1 MESFDQQQSLR
12 PDTILGPEG
21 HLHRDTLFLTF
32 AKTFEL
38 SYHQAFCYV
47 KYNSDHQQLNV
58 PLVFF
63 ERGFP

>member
-32 AKTFEL
+32 AETFEL
-38 SYHQAFCYV
+38 SYH
-47 KYNSDHQQLNV
+47 
-58 PLVFF
+58 
-63 ERGFP
+63 